1 MTDKLQQDLSEDFV
15 VSISTK
21 ESHIVVVDKEDEKI
35 QKQIKLIL
43 ETNKIEDLKMFLS
56 NRHRLNKCNIM
67 MNYMFHIIQTAG
79 ILTTTIAVGYDI
91 KILVWVGV
99 GLNCAASLINIFEK
113 TNITIIKKY
122 MQDIQNIKNN
132 NYIDESEIDF
142 DPTPKSN

>member
-1 MTDKLQQDLSEDFV
+1 MTDNKEFI
-15 VSISTK
+15 SISTK
-21 ESHIVVVDKEDEKI
+21 ESHMDNEDDKI

-79 ILTTTIAVGYDI
+79 ILMTTIAVGYDI

-99 GLNCAASLINIFEK
+99 GLNCSASLINIFEK

>member
-1 MTDKLQQDLSEDFV
+1 
-15 VSISTK
+15 
-21 ESHIVVVDKEDEKI
+21 
-35 QKQIKLIL
+35 
-43 ETNKIEDLKMFLS
+43 
-56 NRHRLNKCNIM
+56 
-67 MNYMFHIIQTAG
+67 MFHIIQTAG

-122 MQDIQNIKNN
+122 MQDIQNIRNN

>member
-1 MTDKLQQDLSEDFV
+1 MTDLQQELSQEF

-21 ESHIVVVDKEDEKI
+21 ESHIDKEDEKI

-43 ETNKIEDLKMFLS
+43 ETNKIEDLKMFLN

-99 GLNCAASLINIFEK
+99 GMNCVASLINIFEK

-142 DPTPKSN
+142 DPTPKPN